1 MITGILVVYINT
13 AKKATPICSF
23 TLKSTVRNPNN
34 TDSHPHSVAIADF
47 NNDNWLDF
55 TVANSNTDNVGVFF
69 GYGNETFAT
78 QIKYSTGLGSMP
90 YAVAVGDLNSDYQVD
105 IIVANFGTNNIGIFL
120 GAGHGSFTRQLT
132 FSTASSHPRYVTVGN
147 FNNDA
152 HVDIIFVNY
161 GTNNIGIFF
170 GYGDGNFT
178 SEITFSTE
186 YDSLPFALAI
196 GDFNEDNNLD
206 VAVANY
212 GTNNVGIFLSYGN
225 GSFASQMTFSTGMN
239 SHPYSIAI
247 GYLNNDTQLDI
258 VVANSGT
265 NNVGVLFGHANG
277 TFEIET
283 TYFTGNSSSPFS
295 VVLADLNNDLT
306 LDIVVANSGMDNVG
320 VLFGYGNG
328 SFAKQREF
336 ATGINSYP
344 LSLAIGDFNKDNRSD
359 IAISNYGTNHVD
371 VLFGN
376 NYATFSPQVT
386 YTTGDASGPNSV
398 AIGYLNNDSHLDIVV
413 ANCWNNNVGVFLGNG
428 DGSFSTQ
435 TSYSTGLYSLPYSVV
450 LADVNLDGRLDIVV
464 ANSGTDSIS
473 ILLGYGDGTFVN
485 SKNYSTGYNSE
496 QYSVAIGDLNN
507 DNKLDIVVANFDA
520 NNIGILLGYGDG
532 TFSTQTTF
540 LTGSSSSPNSVALG
554 DFNND
559 HYLDIVIALF
569 GYSYIGVVLGL
580 GNGTFSEQVLYS
592 TGSRAT
598 PSSVSIG
605 DFNND
610 DRLDIVAA
618 ISFYWTNGIG
628 IFLGDGSGSF
638 AIIELFVTGFGSSPY
653 WTTIGDF
660 NNDNNLDVVVTNLG
674 TNNIGVFFGLGD
686 GTFLD
691 QETYSTGESS
701 QPYSVAVGDFNNDT
715 RLDIAVGNYGTSN
728 IGVFLGIDVP
738 TFVSVET
745 YSTGSSSLPYSIVVN
760 DFNNDTELD
769 MVVANYGTDSVGV
782 FFGYANATFSSQTTY
797 STGFLSFPTSL
808 VVGDFNGDDKLDIAV
823 ANSVAD
829 NVGVLFGLGNRN
841 FTTLVTYPTGSDSN
855 PKSIA
860 TGDFNNDNRL
870 DIVVANSG
878 MDNVAVILRY
888 DAGFFQGQITYSTG
902 DTSQPL
908 SVAIG
913 DFNNDQRL
921 DIVVA
926 NSWNYNLGIFLGY
939 GNGTFS
945 GQMTYPTGD
954 GSLPQTV
961 VIGDVNNDSHLD
973 IIVANSWNN
982 NVGIFL
988 GHGDGNFSNQTTYST
1003 GASSVPVS
1011 VAVGDFNDDG
1021 RLDIVTANYWAFNIS
1036 IFLNYGNGT
1045 FSNRTT
1051 YSTGSVSKPNSVVVG
1066 DFNND
1071 SKLDIAVTNQG
1082 SENIVI
1088 FLGYGN
1094 GSFVR
1099 QRIYSTGNNSQPT
1112 TMATGDFNNDAILD
1126 ITVANFGTGNI
1137 GVFLGYGDGT
1147 FSNQMTFA
1155 TGNNSHPWWVA
1166 VGDFNNDNRPDIAT
1180 ANSGTNNIG
1189 VLLGCT
1195 NGTFFNQMT
1204 YSTGNSSSPISV
1216 AIGDFNNN
1224 SRLDI
1229 VAANR
1234 DRGSIGIFL
1243 GYAQETFLTAPA
1255 YSTGS
1260 SSRPVFVASGD
1271 FDHDNRLDIAVA
1283 NNGTDNIMILLGS
1296 GLGTF
1301 SRQTNYTN
1309 GDGSHPYSIAIA
1321 DFNNDSLLDIAV
1333 ANYGSNNIGIRLGYG
1348 DGTLSNQTTYF
1359 TGEGSHPYSV
1369 VVCDFNNDT
1378 HLDIAAA
1385 NYGSNDVSL
1394 FLGYG
1399 NGSFMSQY
1407 TFSGGFESHP
1417 SALAVGDV
1425 NGDHVMDIIVANSGY
1440 GNYEVLSKC

>member
-1 MITGILVVYINT
+1 
-13 AKKATPICSF
+13 
-23 TLKSTVRNPNN
+23 
-34 TDSHPHSVAIADF
+34 
-47 NNDNWLDF
+47 
-55 TVANSNTDNVGVFF
+55 
-69 GYGNETFAT
+69 
-78 QIKYSTGLGSMP
+78 
-90 YAVAVGDLNSDYQVD
+90 
-105 IIVANFGTNNIGIFL
+105 
-120 GAGHGSFTRQLT
+120 
-132 FSTASSHPRYVTVGN
+132 
-147 FNNDA
+147 
-152 HVDIIFVNY
+152 
-161 GTNNIGIFF
+161 
-170 GYGDGNFT
+170 
-178 SEITFSTE
+178 
-186 YDSLPFALAI
+186 
-196 GDFNEDNNLD
+196 
-206 VAVANY
+206 
-212 GTNNVGIFLSYGN
+212 
-225 GSFASQMTFSTGMN
+225 
-239 SHPYSIAI
+239 
-247 GYLNNDTQLDI
+247 
-258 VVANSGT
+258 
-265 NNVGVLFGHANG
+265 
-277 TFEIET
+277 
-283 TYFTGNSSSPFS
+283 
-295 VVLADLNNDLT
+295 
-306 LDIVVANSGMDNVG
+306 
-320 VLFGYGNG
+320 
-328 SFAKQREF
+328 
-336 ATGINSYP
+336 
-344 LSLAIGDFNKDNRSD
+344 
-359 IAISNYGTNHVD
+359 
-371 VLFGN
+371 
-376 NYATFSPQVT
+376 
-386 YTTGDASGPNSV
+386 
-398 AIGYLNNDSHLDIVV
+398 
-413 ANCWNNNVGVFLGNG
+413 
-428 DGSFSTQ
+428 
-435 TSYSTGLYSLPYSVV
+435 
-450 LADVNLDGRLDIVV
+450 
-464 ANSGTDSIS
+464 
-473 ILLGYGDGTFVN
+473 
-485 SKNYSTGYNSE
+485 
-496 QYSVAIGDLNN
+496 
-507 DNKLDIVVANFDA
+507 
-520 NNIGILLGYGDG
+520 
-532 TFSTQTTF
+532 
-540 LTGSSSSPNSVALG
+540 
-554 DFNND
+554 
-559 HYLDIVIALF
+559 
-569 GYSYIGVVLGL
+569 
-580 GNGTFSEQVLYS
+580 
-592 TGSRAT
+592 
-598 PSSVSIG
+598 
-605 DFNND
+605 
-610 DRLDIVAA
+610 
-618 ISFYWTNGIG
+618 
-628 IFLGDGSGSF
+628 
-638 AIIELFVTGFGSSPY
+638 
-653 WTTIGDF
+653 
-660 NNDNNLDVVVTNLG
+660 
-674 TNNIGVFFGLGD
+674 
-686 GTFLD
+686 
-691 QETYSTGESS
+691 
-701 QPYSVAVGDFNNDT
+701 
-715 RLDIAVGNYGTSN
+715 
-728 IGVFLGIDVP
+728 
-738 TFVSVET
+738 
-745 YSTGSSSLPYSIVVN
+745 
-760 DFNNDTELD
+760 
-769 MVVANYGTDSVGV
+769 VANYGTDSVGV